1 MGTLIRTLGY
11 TAGVQRLVW
20 PSGTDIPVT
29 AYLWGGGG
37 GRGGVDSSPGGAG
50 QGGGFTQVDF
60 FVNGGDI
67 IEVAV
72 GGAGGPGA
80 SGRGGVPGGTAGA
93 SYDLQFSFD
102 TRTAAANPGVV
113 PSTNSKYTSFL
124 NTYGVW
130 VSPTSA
136 RNFDRSY
143 VVNFPVTGEYTFTG
157 SVDNYGSIYVDD
169 VLILEMPG
177 ESRLL
182 IGGDAYRNTFSVN
195 WPVEV
200 GEHTVRIVGVNT
212 GGPGSI
218 ALTIGGG
225 GSYSGGRGGNAGRS
239 GASGAGGGGG
249 GATVIFK
256 NGVRLAVAGGGGGG
270 GGGGNR
276 GAARGQNAPGTT
288 GQAADGVNNGQ
299 NGQNKSGD
307 GGGGGGGG
315 GGLNGGNGGLAVVGD
330 QGGLAGTGGSS
341 SSPAENPSGP
351 NAGGRGNPYYP
362 GSAGQAGVAGAAVLL
377 FEQPSF
383 YVHTGSVFTPVKNTW
398 VNLNDTWVPVQ
409 STHVNQDGVWQ
420 PLLGSFAPA
429 FTVIPEKFGIASRSI
444 EAESLPPPPPPSSSL
459 PSFPGGGDGGNDF

>member
-102 TRTAAANPGVV
+102 TRTAAANPEVV

-444 EAESLPPPPPPSSSL
+444 EASA
-459 PSFPGGGDGGNDF
+459 